1 MITENKQTIL
11 LIIWIV
17 DLVRSTGTSE
27 QYKDGEIAIHSIL
40 LGM

>member
-1 MITENKQTIL
+1 MDCRFGI
-11 LIIWIV
+11 
-17 DLVRSTGTSE
+17 STGTSE